1 MIHSVYI
8 IKRTGECLFSRIYDK
23 NGVDEA
29 LISGFLSALQSFISE
44 ISGDYIRTLKTGNVK
59 FVYNLLDDLI
69 FVFCVD
75 LDEDEEKLRIKI
87 DRTQSVFLNEFSDIV
102 EGWDGST
109 SIFEPFKEVVDDIVT
124 DLVKVSVIGFG
135 GVGKTTILK
144 LIMKEEVP
152 VQHIPTIAVDI
163 KDLNGIKSPAKV
175 VMWDFA
181 GQQRFESLWDV
192 MIKGSDIIVVVTDS
206 SMLNIIKTK
215 KRIMSMIREH
225 NPRANVVAVANKQ
238 DLPESI
244 RPEVISELLGIPVYG
259 IVAIDPSNRKSLLG
273 ILSNTINRWLNYS

>member
-8 IKRTGECLFSRIYDK
+8 IKKTGECLFSRIYDK

-29 LISGFLSALQSFISE
+29 LISGFLSAMQSFVSE

-59 FVYNLLDDLI
+59 FVYNLAKDLI

-75 LDEDEEKLRIKI
+75 LDEDEEKLRTKI
-87 DRTQSVFLNEFSDIV
+87 DRTQSVFLNEFSGVV
-102 EGWDGST
+102 EGWDGQI
-109 SIFEPFKEVVDDIVT
+109 SIFEPFKAAVDDIVT

-192 MIKGSDIIVVVTDS
+192 MIKGSDVIVVVTDS

-215 KRIMSMIREH
+215 KRIMALIREH
-225 NPRANVVAVANKQ
+225 NPSANVVLLQINKTFLIQ
-238 DLPESI
+238 
-244 RPEVISELLGIPVYG
+244 
-259 IVAIDPSNRKSLLG
+259 
-273 ILSNTINRWLNYS
+273 

>member
-1 MIHSVYI
+1 MIHSVYV

-75 LDEDEEKLRIKI
+75 LDEDEEKLRTKI
-87 DRTQSVFLNEFSDIV
+87 DRAQGVFLNEFSSIIT
-102 EGWDGST
+102 GWDGKT
-109 SIFEPFKEVVDDIVT
+109 AIFESFKAAVDDIVK

-144 LIMKEEVP
+144 LILKEEIP
-152 VQHIPTIAVDI
+152 IQHIPTIAVDI
-163 KDLNGIKSPAKV
+163 KDLNGIKSNAKV

-192 MIKGSDIIVVVTDS
+192 MIKGSDVIIVVTDS

-215 KRIMSMIREH
+215 KRIMALIREH
-225 NPRANVVAVANKQ
+225 NPRANVVAIANKQ
-238 DLPESI
+238 DLPDSI
-244 RPEVISELLGIPVYG
+244 RPRIISDLLGIPVHG
-259 IVAIDPSNRKSLLG
+259 IVAIDPSNRKLLLS
-273 ILSNTINRWLNYS
+273 ILSNTINRWLGYS

>member
-8 IKRTGECLFSRIYDK
+8 IKKTGECLFSRIYDK

-29 LISGFLSALQSFISE
+29 LISGFLSAMQSFVSE

-59 FVYNLLDDLI
+59 FVYNLAKDLI

-75 LDEDEEKLRIKI
+75 LDEDEEKLRTKI
-87 DRTQSVFLNEFSDIV
+87 DRTQSVFLNEFSGVV
-102 EGWDGST
+102 EGWDGQT
-109 SIFEPFKEVVDDIVT
+109 SIFEPFKAAVDDIVT

-192 MIKGSDIIVVVTDS
+192 MIKGSDVIVVVTDS

-215 KRIMSMIREH
+215 KRIMALIREH
-225 NPRANVVAVANKQ
+225 NPSANVVAIANKQ
-238 DLPESI
+238 DLPDSI
-244 RPEVISELLGIPVYG
+244 RPEVISDLLGIPVYG

-273 ILSNTINRWLNYS
+273 MLSNTINRWLHYS

>member
-1 MIHSVYI
+1 MIHSVYV
-8 IKRTGECLFSRIYDK
+8 IKRTGECLFSRIYDE

-59 FVYNLLDDLI
+59 FVYNLFDDLI
-69 FVFCVD
+69 FVFCSD
-75 LDEDEEKLRIKI
+75 LDEDEEKLRLKI
-87 DRTQSVFLNEFSDIV
+87 DRAQSVFLNEFSGKIQ
-102 EGWDGST
+102 GWDGQT
-109 SIFEPFKEVVDDIVT
+109 SVFKSFEAAVDDIVK

-144 LIMKEEVP
+144 LILKEEVP

-163 KDLNGIKSPAKV
+163 KDLNGIKSNAKV

-192 MIKGSDIIVVVTDS
+192 MIKGSDIIIVVTDS
-206 SMLNIIKTK
+206 SMLNIIKTR
-215 KRIMSMIREH
+215 KRIMAMIREH
-225 NPRANVVAVANKQ
+225 NPRAKIVAVANKQ
-238 DLPESI
+238 DLPNSI
-244 RPEVISELLGIPVYG
+244 KPKVISDLLGVPVYG
-259 IVAIDPSNRKSLLG
+259 IVAIDPSNRNLLLG
-273 ILSNTINRWLNYS
+273 ILSNTINRWLDYS